1 MKLLMTHTFRRGL
14 FLASLLG
21 FSRLTGLGQSFP
33 DFKTIALD
41 DLSAFRAAGANWAIG
56 GDAWADHGMVGSLK
70 GKPGTGGALNILR
83 ADQNTQLPTTED
95 CRSPDL
101 HLVFLMAPTP
111 TSRVH
116 LPT

>member
-41 DLSAFRAAGANWAIG
+41 DLSAFRAAGANSAIG
-56 GDAWADHGMVGSLK
+56 GDAWADPGMSGSLK
-70 GKPGTGGALNILR
+70 GKPATGAALNILT
-83 ADQNTQLPTTED
+83 ADHTTQLSPED
-95 CRSPDL
+95 EFRDRHVAL
-101 HLVFLMAPTP
+101 
-111 TSRVH
+111 
-116 LPT
+116 